1 MFVLYVFQAK
11 KTRFAASHKL
21 TILNMPFCSGVVN
34 LFAYRQV
41 NSQALQTKKTRVY
54 INIQN
59 QKRFSN
65 FQHKVTLNTI
75 YKCIILYNGNIIF
88 NLWCPFNLNWNT
100 IKREKI
106 KVNYVNTIKLH
117 CCISNLELIIFYS
130 LSLNLSIFPLCK
142 LFLFFCLSFF
152 SSLFLLLFPPVSFCV
167 CVWIIC
173 PKGESPIFSLAE
185 PK

>member
-106 KVNYVNTIKLH
+106 KVNYVNTIKLQ

-130 LSLNLSIFPLCK
+130 LSLNLSIFPLFK
-142 LFLFFCLSFF
+142 LFLFLSIF
-152 SSLFLLLFPPVSFCV
+152 LFLTLFTAVSPCLFLCL
-167 CVWIIC
+167 CMNYL
-173 PKGESPIFSLAE
+173 S
-185 PK
+185 